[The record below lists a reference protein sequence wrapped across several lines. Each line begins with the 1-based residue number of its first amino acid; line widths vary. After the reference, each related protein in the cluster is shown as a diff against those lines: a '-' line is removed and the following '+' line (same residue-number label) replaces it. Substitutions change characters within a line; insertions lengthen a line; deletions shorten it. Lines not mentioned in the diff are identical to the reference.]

1 MWTWTFKSLVRS
13 PLTLT
18 MSIAAA
24 ACAMLLAILFEAI
37 YAGEAKQVVAYVEN
51 ADADVWVMQ
60 DGVSNMHMAT
70 SYLSDWKA
78 HEVRDVDGVA
88 SVESILY
95 LNTVID
101 AGGKKWFSF
110 VVGLDSPSNGAGPW
124 SMAAG
129 RSIPGPGEAVVP
141 EVFADMT
148 GLRLGDTVAITDREF
163 RVSGF
168 SEDTFSMGNTVI
180 FVTKPDLEDVM
191 SSLDIVSFML
201 VKAQP
206 GVSPDALARRIER
219 DVAKVNA
226 LPSSTFVEN
235 DRTMVMQMGVETI
248 ALMTTIG
255 GSLAILLVAF
265 TVYSQ
270 IARQQRELAVA
281 KALGVTNRM
290 LFASVTAQA
299 TAISVVSVLAA
310 ALLAWILVPLT
321 DAFVPQVT
329 LRVTTSAIERIA
341 ILGFAVALVASLVPA
356 RRIARVDPVT
366 AFQS

>member
-1 MWTWTFKSLVRS
+1 MWRWTFKSVVAS
-13 PLTLT
+13 PLTLA

-37 YAGEAKQVVAYVEN
+37 YAGEAKQVVAYLEN

-60 DGVSNMHMAT
+60 SGVSNMHMAT

-78 HEVRDVDGVA
+78 HEVRNVDGVA

-110 VVGLDSPSNGAGPW
+110 VVGLDSSSKGAGPW
-124 SMAAG
+124 SMTKG
-129 RSIPGPGEAVVP
+129 RSMPNSGEAIVP
-141 EVFADMT
+141 GVFADMT
-148 GLRLGDTVAITDREF
+148 GLQLGDTVAITDRKF

-168 SEDTFSMGNTVI
+168 SADTFSMGNTVI

-201 VKAQP
+201 VKAKA
-206 GVSPDALARRIER
+206 GVSPDVLAQSIER
-219 DVAKVNA
+219 KVTNVNA
-226 LPSSTFVEN
+226 LPSSEFAEN

-281 KALGVTNRM
+281 KALGATNWM
-290 LFASVTAQA
+290 LFTSVTAQA
-299 TAISVVSVLAA
+299 TAISLISVLVAVF
-310 ALLAWILVPLT
+310 LASILVPLT

-329 LRVTTSAIERIA
+329 LRVTAGAIERIA
-341 ILGFAVALVASLVPA
+341 ILGVAVALVASLVPV
-356 RRIARVDPVT
+356 RRIARADPVT
-366 AFQS
+366 AFHG

>member
-1 MWTWTFKSLVRS
+1 MWIWTFKSLLRS
-13 PLTLT
+13 PLTLM
-18 MSIAAA
+18 MSVAAA

-37 YAGEAKQVVAYVEN
+37 YAGEAKQVVAYLEN

-88 SVESILY
+88 AVESILY

-110 VVGLDSPSNGAGPW
+110 VVGLDSASNGAGPW

-129 RSIPGPGEAVVP
+129 RSTPGPGEAIVP

-148 GLRLGDTVAITDREF
+148 SLQLGDTVTITDHEF

-201 VKAQP
+201 VKAEPGFSP
-206 GVSPDALARRIER
+206 GVLARSIRR
-219 DVAKVNA
+219 NVTKVNA
-226 LPSSTFVEN
+226 LPSSEFVEN
-235 DRTMVMQMGVETI
+235 DKTMVMQMGVETI
-248 ALMTTIG
+248 ALMTIIG
-255 GSLAILLVAF
+255 GSLAVLLVAF

-270 IARQQRELAVA
+270 IARQQRELAIA
-281 KALGVTNRM
+281 KALGATNRM
-290 LFASVTAQA
+290 LLMSVTAQA
-299 TAISVVSVLAA
+299 TAITLISVLAA
-310 ALLAWILVPLT
+310 VLLALALVPLT
-321 DAFVPQVT
+321 DTLVPQVT
-329 LRVTTSAIERIA
+329 LRITGSAIERIA
-341 ILGFAVALVASLVPA
+341 ILGVAVALIASLVPA
-356 RRIARVDPVT
+356 RRIARADPVT
-366 AFQS
+366 AFHT

>member
-1 MWTWTFKSLVRS
+1 MWNWTFKSLVRS

-18 MSIAAA
+18 MSVAAA

-37 YAGEAKQVVAYVEN
+37 YAGEAKQVVAYLEN

-78 HEVRDVDGVA
+78 REVRDVDGVA

-110 VVGLDSPSNGAGPW
+110 IVGLDSASKGAGPW

-129 RSIPGPGEAVVP
+129 RSMPGPGEAIVP

-148 GLRLGDTVAITDREF
+148 GLRLGDAVAITDRKF

-168 SEDTFSMGNTVI
+168 SADTFSMGNTVI
-180 FVTKPDLEDVM
+180 FVTKNDLEDVM

-201 VKAQP
+201 VRAEP
-206 GVSPDALARRIER
+206 EVSPDVLARRIVH

-226 LPSSTFVEN
+226 LPSSAFVEN

-248 ALMTTIG
+248 ALMTMIG

-270 IARQQRELAVA
+270 IARQQRELAIA
-281 KALGVTNRM
+281 KALGATNRM
-290 LFASVTAQA
+290 LLMSVIAQA
-299 TAISVVSVLAA
+299 TAISLVSVLAA
-310 ALLAWILVPLT
+310 VLLALILVPLT
-321 DAFVPQVT
+321 DTLVPQVT
-329 LRVTTSAIERIA
+329 LRVTGSAIERIA
-341 ILGFAVALVASLVPA
+341 ILGVTVAVVASVVPA
-356 RRIARVDPVT
+356 QRIARADPVT
-366 AFQS
+366 AFHT

>member
-1 MWTWTFKSLVRS
+1 MWIWTFKSLLRS
-13 PLTLT
+13 PLTLM
-18 MSIAAA
+18 MSVAAA

-37 YAGEAKQVVAYVEN
+37 YAGEAKQVVAYLEN

-88 SVESILY
+88 AVESILY

-101 AGGKKWFSF
+101 AGGMKWFSF
-110 VVGLDSPSNGAGPW
+110 VVGLDSASNGAGPW

-129 RSIPGPGEAVVP
+129 RSTPGPGEAIVP

-148 GLRLGDTVAITDREF
+148 SLQLGDTVTITDHEF

-201 VKAQP
+201 VKAEPGFSP
-206 GVSPDALARRIER
+206 GVLARSIRR
-219 DVAKVNA
+219 NVTKVNA
-226 LPSSTFVEN
+226 LPSSEFVEN
-235 DRTMVMQMGVETI
+235 DKTMVMQMGVETI
-248 ALMTTIG
+248 ALMTIIG
-255 GSLAILLVAF
+255 GSLAVLLVAF

-270 IARQQRELAVA
+270 IARQQRELAIA
-281 KALGVTNRM
+281 KALGATNRM
-290 LFASVTAQA
+290 LLMSVTAQA
-299 TAISVVSVLAA
+299 TAITLISVLAA
-310 ALLAWILVPLT
+310 VLLALALVPLT
-321 DAFVPQVT
+321 DTLVPQVT
-329 LRVTTSAIERIA
+329 LRITGSAIERIA
-341 ILGFAVALVASLVPA
+341 ILGVAVALIASLVPA
-356 RRIARVDPVT
+356 RRIARADPVT
-366 AFQS
+366 AFHA

>member
-1 MWTWTFKSLVRS
+1 MWIWTFKSLLRS
-13 PLTLT
+13 PLTLM
-18 MSIAAA
+18 MSVAAA

-37 YAGEAKQVVAYVEN
+37 YAGEAKQVVAYLEN

-88 SVESILY
+88 AVESILY

-110 VVGLDSPSNGAGPW
+110 VVGLDSASNGAGPW

-129 RSIPGPGEAVVP
+129 RSTPGPGEAIVP

-148 GLRLGDTVAITDREF
+148 SLQLGDTVTITDHEF

-201 VKAQP
+201 VKAEPGFSP
-206 GVSPDALARRIER
+206 GVLARSIRR
-219 DVAKVNA
+219 NVTKVNA
-226 LPSSTFVEN
+226 LPSSEFVEN
-235 DRTMVMQMGVETI
+235 DKTMVMQMGVETI
-248 ALMTTIG
+248 ALMTIIG
-255 GSLAILLVAF
+255 GSLAVLLVAF

-270 IARQQRELAVA
+270 IARQQRELAIA
-281 KALGVTNRM
+281 KALGATNRM
-290 LFASVTAQA
+290 LLMSVTAQA
-299 TAISVVSVLAA
+299 TAITLISVLAA
-310 ALLAWILVPLT
+310 VLLALALVPLT
-321 DAFVPQVT
+321 DTLVPQVT
-329 LRVTTSAIERIA
+329 LRITGSAIERIA
-341 ILGFAVALVASLVPA
+341 ILGVAVALIASLVPA
-356 RRIARVDPVT
+356 RRIARADPVT
-366 AFQS
+366 AFHA

>member
-1 MWTWTFKSLVRS
+1 MWRWTFRNLVRS

-37 YAGEAKQVVAYVEN
+37 YAGEARQVVAYLEN

-78 HEVRDVDGVA
+78 HEVSNVDGVA

-101 AGGKKWFSF
+101 AGGRKWFSF
-110 VVGLDSPSNGAGPW
+110 IVGLDPSSEGAGPW
-124 SMAAG
+124 SMTAG
-129 RSIPGPGEAVVP
+129 RSMPGSGEAIVP
-141 EVFADMT
+141 DVFADMT
-148 GLRLGDTVAITDREF
+148 GLSLGDSVSITDREF

-168 SEDTFSMGNTVI
+168 SADTFSMGNTII

-201 VKAQP
+201 VKAKP
-206 GVSPDALARRIER
+206 GIGPETLVRSIER
-219 DVAKVNA
+219 SVTNVTA
-226 LPSSTFVEN
+226 LPTSQFVEN

-248 ALMTTIG
+248 ALMSVIG
-255 GSLAILLVAF
+255 GSLAMLLVAF
-265 TVYSQ
+265 TVYSE
-270 IARQQRELAVA
+270 IARQHRELAVT
-281 KALGVTNRM
+281 KALGATNRM
-290 LFASVTAQA
+290 LYMSVTVQA
-299 TAISVVSVLAA
+299 ITISLFSALAA
-310 ALLAWILVPLT
+310 VLLAFVLVPLT
-321 DAFVPQVT
+321 DALVPQVT
-329 LRVTTSAIERIA
+329 LRVTGSAIERIA
-341 ILGFAVALVASLVPA
+341 IVGVAVALIASLVPA
-356 RRIARVDPVT
+356 RRIASTDPVT
-366 AFQS
+366 AFHN

>member
-1 MWTWTFKSLVRS
+1 MWRWTFKSLVAS
-13 PLTLT
+13 PLTLA

-37 YAGEAKQVVAYVEN
+37 YAGEAKQVVAYLEN

-60 DGVSNMHMAT
+60 GGVSNMHMAT

-78 HEVRDVDGVA
+78 HEVSDVDGVA

-110 VVGLDSPSNGAGPW
+110 IVGLDSSSKGAGPW
-124 SMAAG
+124 SMAEG
-129 RSIPGPGEAVVP
+129 RPMPGPGDAIVP
-141 EVFADMT
+141 RVFADMT
-148 GLRLGDTVAITDREF
+148 GLRLGDTVAITDRKF

-168 SEDTFSMGNTVI
+168 SADTFSMGNTVI

-201 VKAQP
+201 VKANP
-206 GVSPDALARRIER
+206 GVSPDMLARRIESN
-219 DVAKVNA
+219 VTKVSA
-226 LPSSTFVEN
+226 LPSPAFVAN
-235 DRTMVMQMGVETI
+235 DRSMVMQMGVETI

-281 KALGVTNRM
+281 KALGATNRM
-290 LFASVTAQA
+290 LLMSVTAQA
-299 TAISVVSVLAA
+299 TVISVISVLV
-310 ALLAWILVPLT
+310 ALLLALVLVPLT
-321 DAFVPQVT
+321 DALVPQVT
-329 LRVTTSAIERIA
+329 LRITGSAIERIA
-341 ILGFAVALVASLVPA
+341 VLGVTVALVSSLVPA
-356 RRIARVDPVT
+356 RRIARADPVT
-366 AFQS
+366 AFHS